1 VSLINLFYAFARKL
15 TNGKLHRQF
24 VKIRKWDKNGRAIA
38 KKLTDIVCVD
48 LGASYF
54 PHTRW
59 LVFLEAPGV
68 DWIAVDPLVQNL
80 SYKQNWPWQCELE
93 AVAMAISGSG
103 GNRILYCTNVD
114 SGSSLLEPRPTNQF
128 SDAYRLDEKSQKY
141 MFPISQVSI
150 KTVRLN
156 DVVATKPSKYLLLKM
171 DTQGSELEILKGS
184 SNLLRDHRVI
194 LIELETSLLV
204 ERRYQDAPSLW
215 DVSEWLVAM
224 GFEILRVFPCRP
236 DEKKI
241 DSEADVVFAL
251 RRELV
256 LREGLSA
263 RAALYAAYL
272 SYGLTFEANDLL
284 RVDHE
289 LSQFLAQ

>member
-1 VSLINLFYAFARKL
+1 MNLVDLVSAISRKL
-15 TNGKLHRQF
+15 INGKLHRQF
-24 VKIRKWDKNGRAIA
+24 IKVRTWDNKVPVIA
-38 KKLTDIVCVD
+38 KKLIDVVCVD

-68 DWIAVDPLVQNL
+68 DWIAVDPMAENL
-80 SYKQNWPWQCELE
+80 GYREKWPWPCELE
-93 AVAMAISGSG
+93 TVAMAISGTG
-103 GNRILYCTNVD
+103 GNRTFYRANVD
-114 SGSSLLEPRPTNQF
+114 SGSSLLEPRPIDQF
-128 SDAYRLDEKSQKY
+128 SDAYRLDEKSQRY

-150 KTVRLN
+150 KTITLN
-156 DVVATKPSKYLLLKM
+156 DIVATKPSKYLLLKM

-184 SNLLRDHRVI
+184 SNLLRDHRVV

-204 ERRYQDAPSLW
+204 ERRYLDAPSLCE
-215 DVSEWLVAM
+215 VSEWLVAM

-236 DEKKI
+236 DKKRI

-256 LREGLSA
+256 LKEGLSA